1 VVTSRN
7 SYPVPLA
14 PGRNELPSG
23 AEVVLGPDRLELSG
37 GKGRTTVNDVEV
49 HGPIALHPGDVLAQ
63 EEHQYLVLPAPDLR
77 PDLPLVLEHSAWQL
91 RLGEEIAGAE
101 GSFAVL
107 LGRSAAFTPE
117 FVSAVVG
124 EAPRPP
130 GTRRVAGSFAHKAL
144 EFLLLGEP
152 STVDG
157 LRQFISEKA
166 ARDGETVRWGTAW
179 FPRHGGTAEE
189 LWSVAADRLLGLEEL
204 EGSEL
209 VWSDPCMTR
218 LRALADR
225 WARRPALA
233 LLGDEGVGRE
243 ALARAIRSTGSS
255 GEPFVVHR
263 GARFDPV
270 RWSEDVAR
278 ASGGS
283 LHVRRPGILP
293 ENERRAFWRAQSF
306 RPSAGLDLGVETG
319 AAPQDLI
326 VIPQLSDR
334 PADVGPIAEMVLHAV
349 DIQLG
354 RRRSSV
360 RAETRSLLQTLLA
373 RENVRTLRNV
383 VIRAALNV
391 TGAEVRPEH
400 LDFSP
405 EASDSRGVRAKV
417 RETERMEIEA
427 ALDRSGWNVSEAAR
441 TMELPRR
448 TLVYRMARL
457 GLRRPG

>member
-1 VVTSRN
+1 MARSRCTPVTFWRRRSI
-7 SYPVPLA
+7 STWSCPLRRIR
-14 PGRNELPSG
+14 PELP
-23 AEVVLGPDRLELSG
+23 P
-37 GKGRTTVNDVEV
+37 
-49 HGPIALHPGDVLAQ
+49 
-63 EEHQYLVLPAPDLR
+63 
-77 PDLPLVLEHSAWQL
+77 VLEHSAWQL
-91 RLGEEIAGAE
+91 RLAEEIAGAE

-117 FVSAVVG
+117 FVSAVVN

-130 GTRRVAGSFAHKAL
+130 GMRWVAGTFARRTL

-152 STVDG
+152 STVDS
-157 LRQFISEKA
+157 LRQFISERA
-166 ARDGETVRWGTAW
+166 AREGETARWGTAW

-189 LWSVAADRLLGLEEL
+189 LWSVAADRLLGLEDL

-209 VWSDPCMTR
+209 AWSDPCMTR

-225 WARRPALA
+225 WVRRPALA
-233 LLGDEGVGRE
+233 LLGQEGVGRE
-243 ALARAIRSTGSS
+243 ALARAIRTTGSA

-293 ENERRAFWRAQSF
+293 EDERRAFWGARAF
-306 RPSAGLDLGVETG
+306 RPSAGLDVGVEAG
-319 AAPQDLI
+319 SAPQDLI
-326 VIPQLSDR
+326 VVPQLSDR

-349 DIQLG
+349 DVQLG

-360 RAETRSLLQTLLA
+360 RAETRSLLQTLPG

-405 EASDSRGVRAKV
+405 QRSESRGVRAKV
-417 RETERMEIEA
+417 REAERMEIEA

-441 TMELPRR
+441 RMELPRR

-457 GLRRPG
+457 GVRRPG